1 MTHLITGMVPVMG
14 DLDCNAMDVRGKARP
29 VCSFNGSMKAW
40 IEKI

>member
-1 MTHLITGMVPVMG
+1 MAHSRTWVVPVMG